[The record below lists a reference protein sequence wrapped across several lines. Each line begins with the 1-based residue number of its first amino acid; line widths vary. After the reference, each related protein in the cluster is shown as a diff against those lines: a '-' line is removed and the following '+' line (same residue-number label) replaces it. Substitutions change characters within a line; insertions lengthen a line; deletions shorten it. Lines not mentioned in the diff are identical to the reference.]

1 MSPLARWLL
10 LACLLGHAALAR
22 ALETVALWD
31 FDNNTVGPMAAIQAV
46 EPLKR
51 ILPEALLAR
60 LSQAPGLRL
69 IERARLREILEEQKL
84 GSSALADQET
94 RLRLGRI
101 LGAGNMIFGEYLA
114 LGPAIRVDVRLVDV
128 ETGRIL
134 FSEPVIGDAREVIAG
149 MADIADRLARRHGR
163 SPAPNRGE
171 ALIDPAVWAIYET
184 GLRQMEEKRYDQAI
198 ESFKQALT
206 RSPRFTPAERQI
218 ALALERLARGQ

>member
-1 MSPLARWLL
+1 
-10 LACLLGHAALAR
+10 
-22 ALETVALWD
+22 
-31 FDNNTVGPMAAIQAV
+31 
-46 EPLKR
+46 
-51 ILPEALLAR
+51 
-60 LSQAPGLRL
+60 
-69 IERARLREILEEQKL
+69 
-84 GSSALADQET
+84 
-94 RLRLGRI
+94 
-101 LGAGNMIFGEYLA
+101 MIFGEYLA